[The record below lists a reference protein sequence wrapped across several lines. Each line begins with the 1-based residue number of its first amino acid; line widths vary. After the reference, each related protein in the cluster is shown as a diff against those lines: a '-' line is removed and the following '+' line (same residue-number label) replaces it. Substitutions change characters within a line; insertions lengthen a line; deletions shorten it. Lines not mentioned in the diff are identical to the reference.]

1 MKAVLDTNILFSA
14 AISVGTSHKVVLA
27 AINEAVFEILICG
40 QQLQELRDVM
50 LRPSKKYRFM
60 PGEADGYLTV
70 LYNDGIVI
78 PDLIRSG
85 INHTRDPKDDYL
97 IDLAIQGQADVLVSN
112 DEHLLELSEVML
124 ETGKIPIITARQFL
138 TFFERSGLL
147 KNFNQN

>member
-50 LRPSKKYRFM
+50 LQPRKQYRFT

-70 LYNDGIVI
+70 LYNDGVVI
-78 PDLIRSG
+78 ANLTRTDIK
-85 INHTRDPKDDYL
+85 HTRDAKDDYL
-97 IDLAIQGQADVLVSN
+97 IDLAIQGQSDVVVSN
-112 DEHLLELSEVML
+112 DEHLLELNEVIVG
-124 ETGKIPIITARQFL
+124 TRKIPIITGRQFL
-138 TFFERSGLL
+138 TYLERNSLL
-147 KNFNQN
+147 NQN

>member
-50 LRPSKKYRFM
+50 LRPSKQYRFT

-70 LYNDGIVI
+70 LYNDGVVI
-78 PDLIRSG
+78 TDLIRTD
-85 INHTRDPKDDYL
+85 IQHTRDAKDDYL
-97 IDLAIQGQADVLVSN
+97 IDLAIQAQADVVVSN
-112 DEHLLELSEVML
+112 DEHLLELNEIIV
-124 ETGKIPIITARQFL
+124 ETQKIPIITGRQFL
-138 TFFERSGLL
+138 TYLERNSLL
-147 KNFNQN
+147 NQN